1 MTQAFSLILQNEYF
15 PQSMRKDLDHLTW
28 PIVMKDL
35 KYEQVKEVQQ
45 VLYSYYVHPS
55 SLSILYQF
63 LYSDCVNVKHKFV
76 GLQRMRDNIFTSKEE
91 KEEGL
96 TLFCNAQKVY
106 YMFSKLA
113 NIFRQK
119 KLPARNTENMLME
132 PVELSMK
139 NVFCV
144 VENGGKY
151 LFSLTDLVNIFK
163 MALLNLEF
171 FIISPNSVKNPYTN
185 NCFNKSTLLNMYF
198 FIRFRVT
205 CVPAYIEKF
214 FRCNLNIRLF
224 LRLHKS
230 WLQDLALDNYVK
242 TTHYTQ
248 LKSGIT
254 AMLYDYNLE
263 NQRSALRVHSGFP
276 EKELCEIMRPYLTLY
291 YKSRYSTDN
300 TLLWHYKFLFKER
313 MKKFY
318 KFNSRFGS
326 LMTRRVANLK
336 YTRSKEARKK
346 RQEDDPQTYRY
357 ESYHNK
363 GYLSYKDNNH
373 YENLDLYLVSHV
385 SNNDFSNAPDDVNE
399 FSRETIGTDAQ
410 DTDEYNYDEE
420 EDEEMFRMLGSSSNQ
435 TFREMAQQYN
445 LQRNPSYR
453 GGNTAGNSA
462 LSNQQGSR
470 VTNNVLRRLTR
481 RRDDDEA
488 EQTTP
493 QTQIYQSTSN
503 TTSFTPSHPRLD
515 PIHTPQ
521 TRAWEDRDSEEES
534 DGEIHDPTP
543 DIIFGPREANANNES
558 QNSNNNLAAGGEES
572 DSTPMSIETDIT
584 EDTEPNSSEDTLTPL
599 TSPDENTDG
608 TDMHR
613 ALSTSDFNIF
623 ED

>member
-1 MTQAFSLILQNEYF
+1 
-15 PQSMRKDLDHLTW
+15 
-28 PIVMKDL
+28 
-35 KYEQVKEVQQ
+35 
-45 VLYSYYVHPS
+45 
-55 SLSILYQF
+55 
-63 LYSDCVNVKHKFV
+63 
-76 GLQRMRDNIFTSKEE
+76 
-91 KEEGL
+91 
-96 TLFCNAQKVY
+96 
-106 YMFSKLA
+106 
-113 NIFRQK
+113 
-119 KLPARNTENMLME
+119 ME
-132 PVELSMK
+132 
-139 NVFCV
+139 
-144 VENGGKY
+144 
-151 LFSLTDLVNIFK
+151 I
-163 MALLNLEF
+163 
-171 FIISPNSVKNPYTN
+171 
-185 NCFNKSTLLNMYF
+185 
-198 FIRFRVT
+198 
-205 CVPAYIEKF
+205 
-214 FRCNLNIRLF
+214 
-224 LRLHKS
+224 
-230 WLQDLALDNYVK
+230 
-242 TTHYTQ
+242 
-248 LKSGIT
+248 
-254 AMLYDYNLE
+254 
-263 NQRSALRVHSGFP
+263 
-276 EKELCEIMRPYLTLY
+276 
-291 YKSRYSTDN
+291 STDN

-318 KFNSRFGS
+318 KFNSRFGA

-346 RQEDDPQTYRY
+346 RKEDDPQTYRY

-445 LQRNPSYR
+445 LQRNPGYR

-488 EQTTP
+488 ERTTP
-493 QTQIYQSTSN
+493 QTPIYQSTSN

-534 DGEIHDPTP
+534 DGEIHDPTL
-543 DIIFGPREANANNES
+543 DIIFGPREASANNES
-558 QNSNNNLAAGGEES
+558 QNTSNNLAAGGEES
-572 DSTPMSIETDIT
+572 DTTPMSIETDIT
-584 EDTEPNSSEDTLTPL
+584 EDTEPNSSGDTLTPL
-599 TSPDENTDG
+599 TSPDENDG
-608 TDMHR
+608 ASDIHR